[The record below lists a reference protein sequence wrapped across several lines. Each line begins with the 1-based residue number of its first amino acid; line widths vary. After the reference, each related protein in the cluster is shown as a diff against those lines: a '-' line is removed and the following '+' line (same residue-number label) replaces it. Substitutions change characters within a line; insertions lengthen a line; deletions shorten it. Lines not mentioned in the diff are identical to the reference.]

1 MSDKCPFI
9 CDFKT
14 SEGYCKVT
22 ACVNPKH
29 NGSGTYTLKEWYGET
44 GYKKKYE
51 RRDFQAGID

>member
-29 NGSGTYTLKEWYGET
+29 NGSGTYIIPKEWDDKKQMERDPDYGC
-44 GYKKKYE
+44 GRY
-51 RRDFQAGID
+51 A